1 MRMLVL
7 IILSLVFSCQ
17 LSATRPVT
25 KDARPLQVD
34 SVTYY
39 ESQINLADSLYKNY
53 LPQYNFEEVKAAV
66 GFFDSLRLTTDNS
79 QQTTDFFHRFR
90 KNKSSQYLSNSQ
102 TLCNSDAYPRTVDC
116 CPLTVDIEFLCAR
129 AHYYHA
135 VGLTERED
143 IVGACEHYLR
153 ALEIMEFETENLR
166 TSKSEKRSQSR
177 KVARSQSDCLSDSA
191 TQIPC
196 DPETLRPCDL
206 NKEDYEK
213 IRFLALIYTRLG
225 ELFHNEGCTS
235 IAKDAYKKC
244 INIFISLN
252 DSIAFANYYKQLGD
266 IYIIEDNYDS
276 SLFFYN
282 KSIESLDNANNPIT
296 RDSWKGISAV
306 LHHNGDVDSS
316 YKIIKEL
323 VSVADGDE
331 QYAYKTKL
339 AQMYYKDEVY
349 DSALIY
355 FEEVLK
361 RDNKYTKISAANYIS
376 KIYAAK
382 GDAENSNYFL
392 NLYSDELIEEFNRT
406 SHKSQI
412 MKLYNDYMYKR
423 PLSHETGKSNFP
435 LILLMIMVL
444 CLFSFMILL
453 NYGRKKHVDNS
464 HKTNEERIA
473 VHLEEIEKLRTEI
486 NQAQNNLND
495 LRFKNSFTE
504 GKIKKQNAELKKKE
518 ELIGKYTAEIS
529 NLKYRLE
536 RKRIDVS
543 NLNNYLQS
551 DICSR
556 ILNEI
561 NELSD
566 KRLKSNMLS
575 PLSKEEFVLLL
586 NSANHHLNYFI
597 NDMAKKYP
605 KLKKEDLY
613 YLCFVIM
620 GLDNNQIASLFG
632 VTYDTA
638 KKREKKI
645 CVIFDLDP
653 KENLS
658 NYLLHLV

>member
-1 MRMLVL
+1 MRVL
-7 IILSLVFSCQ
+7 IYILLAFSCQ
-17 LSATRPVT
+17 QLAVSCQQTSCTVPEPVEGTTSGTSTSSAISYPTT
-25 KDARPLQVD
+25 VD
-34 SVTYY
+34 RCQLTVDYY
-39 ESQINLADSLYKNY
+39 ESQIRIADSLYKNY
-53 LPQYNFEEVKAAV
+53 LPQYNFEQVKAAV
-66 GFFDSLRLTTDNS
+66 EFFDSVQLSAISRQRRGLFDKKATDENMLIAESRL
-79 QQTTDFFHRFR
+79 
-90 KNKSSQYLSNSQ
+90 
-102 TLCNSDAYPRTVDC
+102 
-116 CPLTVDIEFLCAR
+116 LTAAK

-135 VGLTERED
+135 VGLTERDD
-143 IVGACEHYLR
+143 IVGACEHYLT

-213 IRFLALIYTRLG
+213 IRFLALIYSRLG
-225 ELFHNEGCTS
+225 ELYHNEGCTS
-235 IAKDAYKKC
+235 MAKDAYKKC
-244 INIFISLN
+244 INIYMSLN

-435 LILLMIMVL
+435 LILLMVMVL

-453 NYGRKKHVDNS
+453 NYGRKKHIDNS
-464 HKTNEERIA
+464 HKTQVKTFNDCIDEFKNENIYTKISSVKDTYIKSAETNRYKEFQ
-473 VHLEEIEKLRTEI
+473 LNNDDKEILI
-486 NQAQNNLND
+486 NSVNRCFNGYAIRLVQLYPNLNTND
-495 LRFKNSFTE
+495 VMYCCLILLGMENKEIGALMGVQYQSVKDRLRKLSTIFNTDELNTFVKNRCDEF
-504 GKIKKQNAELKKKE
+504 
-518 ELIGKYTAEIS
+518 
-529 NLKYRLE
+529 
-536 RKRIDVS
+536 
-543 NLNNYLQS
+543 
-551 DICSR
+551 
-556 ILNEI
+556 
-561 NELSD
+561 LS
-566 KRLKSNMLS
+566 
-575 PLSKEEFVLLL
+575 
-586 NSANHHLNYFI
+586 H
-597 NDMAKKYP
+597 
-605 KLKKEDLY
+605 
-613 YLCFVIM
+613 
-620 GLDNNQIASLFG
+620 
-632 VTYDTA
+632 
-638 KKREKKI
+638 
-645 CVIFDLDP
+645 
-653 KENLS
+653 
-658 NYLLHLV
+658 

>member
-1 MRMLVL
+1 MSQGHKVVRSQSDC
-7 IILSLVFSCQ
+7 LSDTATLRLCD
-17 LSATRPVT
+17 SASLRPY
-25 KDARPLQVD
+25 DF
-34 SVTYY
+34 Y
-39 ESQINLADSLYKNY
+39 ESQIRLADSLYKNY
-53 LPQYNFEEVKAAV
+53 LPQYNFEEVKAAME
-66 GFFDSLRLTTDNS
+66 FFDSVQLSAFSRQRRGLFDKKDTDENILIAESRL
-79 QQTTDFFHRFR
+79 
-90 KNKSSQYLSNSQ
+90 
-102 TLCNSDAYPRTVDC
+102 
-116 CPLTVDIEFLCAR
+116 LTAAK

-135 VGLTERED
+135 VGLTERD
-143 IVGACEHYLR
+143 DVVGACEHYLT

-252 DSIAFANYYKQLGD
+252 YSIAFANYYKQLGD

-464 HKTNEERIA
+464 HKTQVKTFNDCIDEFKNENIYTKISSVKDTYIKSAETNRYKEFQ
-473 VHLEEIEKLRTEI
+473 LNNDDKEILINSVNKCFNGYAIKLV
-486 NQAQNNLND
+486 QLYPNLNTND
-495 LRFKNSFTE
+495 VIYCCLILLGMENKEIGALMGVQYQSVKDRLRKLVTIFNTD
-504 GKIKKQNAELKKKE
+504 ELNTFVK
-518 ELIGKYTAEIS
+518 
-529 NLKYRLE
+529 
-536 RKRIDVS
+536 
-543 NLNNYLQS
+543 
-551 DICSR
+551 SR
-556 ILNEI
+556 C
-561 NELSD
+561 D
-566 KRLKSNMLS
+566 
-575 PLSKEEFVLLL
+575 EF
-586 NSANHHLNYFI
+586 
-597 NDMAKKYP
+597 
-605 KLKKEDLY
+605 
-613 YLCFVIM
+613 
-620 GLDNNQIASLFG
+620 
-632 VTYDTA
+632 
-638 KKREKKI
+638 
-645 CVIFDLDP
+645 
-653 KENLS
+653 
-658 NYLLHLV
+658 

>member
-1 MRMLVL
+1 MRVL
-7 IILSLVFSCQ
+7 IYILLAFSCQ
-17 LSATRPVT
+17 QLAVSCQQTSCTVPEPVEGTISGTSTSSAISYPTT
-25 KDARPLQVD
+25 VD
-34 SVTYY
+34 RCQLTVDYY
-39 ESQINLADSLYKNY
+39 EKQIHIADSLYKNY
-53 LPQYNFEEVKAAV
+53 LPQYNFEQVKAAV
-66 GFFDSLRLTTDNS
+66 GFFDSVQLSAISRQRRGLFDKKATDENMLIAESRL
-79 QQTTDFFHRFR
+79 
-90 KNKSSQYLSNSQ
+90 
-102 TLCNSDAYPRTVDC
+102 
-116 CPLTVDIEFLCAR
+116 LTAAK

-135 VGLTERED
+135 VGLSEHDD

-213 IRFLALIYTRLG
+213 IRFLALIYSRLG
-225 ELFHNEGCTS
+225 ELYHNEGCTS
-235 IAKDAYKKC
+235 MAKDAYKKC
-244 INIFISLN
+244 INIYMSLN

-453 NYGRKKHVDNS
+453 NYGRKKHIDNS
-464 HKTNEERIA
+464 HKTQVKTFNDCIDEFKNENIYTKISSVKDTYIKSAETNRYKEFQ
-473 VHLEEIEKLRTEI
+473 LNNDDKEILI
-486 NQAQNNLND
+486 NSVNRCFNGYAIRLVQLYPNLNTND
-495 LRFKNSFTE
+495 VMYCCLILLGMENKEIGALMGVQYQSVKDRLRKLSTIFNTDELNTFVKNRCDEF
-504 GKIKKQNAELKKKE
+504 
-518 ELIGKYTAEIS
+518 
-529 NLKYRLE
+529 
-536 RKRIDVS
+536 
-543 NLNNYLQS
+543 
-551 DICSR
+551 
-556 ILNEI
+556 
-561 NELSD
+561 LS
-566 KRLKSNMLS
+566 
-575 PLSKEEFVLLL
+575 
-586 NSANHHLNYFI
+586 H
-597 NDMAKKYP
+597 
-605 KLKKEDLY
+605 
-613 YLCFVIM
+613 
-620 GLDNNQIASLFG
+620 
-632 VTYDTA
+632 
-638 KKREKKI
+638 
-645 CVIFDLDP
+645 
-653 KENLS
+653 
-658 NYLLHLV
+658 

>member
-1 MRMLVL
+1 MRVL
-7 IILSLVFSCQ
+7 IYILLAVSSELWAVSHEQKLQNAHGSQ
-17 LSATRPVT
+17 LETQSPMTVEH
-25 KDARPLQVD
+25 
-34 SVTYY
+34 Y
-39 ESQINLADSLYKNY
+39 ENQIRLADSLYKNY
-53 LPQYNFEEVKAAV
+53 LPQYNFEQVKAAV
-66 GFFDSLRLTTDNS
+66 GFFDSVQLSAISRQRRGLFDKKATDENMLIAESRL
-79 QQTTDFFHRFR
+79 
-90 KNKSSQYLSNSQ
+90 
-102 TLCNSDAYPRTVDC
+102 
-116 CPLTVDIEFLCAR
+116 LTAAK

-135 VGLTERED
+135 VGLSEHDD

-213 IRFLALIYTRLG
+213 IRFLALIYSRLG
-225 ELFHNEGCTS
+225 ELYHNEGCTS
-235 IAKDAYKKC
+235 MAKDAYKKC
-244 INIFISLN
+244 INIYMSLN

-435 LILLMIMVL
+435 LILLMVMVL

-453 NYGRKKHVDNS
+453 NYGRKKHIDNS
-464 HKTNEERIA
+464 HKTQVKTFNDCIDEFKNENIYTKISSVKDTYIKSAETNRYKEFQ
-473 VHLEEIEKLRTEI
+473 LNNDDKEILI
-486 NQAQNNLND
+486 NSVNRCFNGYAIRLVQLYPNLNTND
-495 LRFKNSFTE
+495 VMYCCLILLGMENKEIGALMGVQYQSVKDRLRKLSTIFNTDELNTFVKNRCDEF
-504 GKIKKQNAELKKKE
+504 
-518 ELIGKYTAEIS
+518 
-529 NLKYRLE
+529 
-536 RKRIDVS
+536 
-543 NLNNYLQS
+543 
-551 DICSR
+551 
-556 ILNEI
+556 
-561 NELSD
+561 LS
-566 KRLKSNMLS
+566 
-575 PLSKEEFVLLL
+575 
-586 NSANHHLNYFI
+586 H
-597 NDMAKKYP
+597 
-605 KLKKEDLY
+605 
-613 YLCFVIM
+613 
-620 GLDNNQIASLFG
+620 
-632 VTYDTA
+632 
-638 KKREKKI
+638 
-645 CVIFDLDP
+645 
-653 KENLS
+653 
-658 NYLLHLV
+658 

>member
-1 MRMLVL
+1 MRVL
-7 IILSLVFSCQ
+7 IYILLAFSCQ
-17 LSATRPVT
+17 QLAVSCQQTSCTVPEPVEGTTSGTSTSSAISYPTT
-25 KDARPLQVD
+25 VD
-34 SVTYY
+34 RCQLTVDYY
-39 ESQINLADSLYKNY
+39 EKQIHIADSLYKNY
-53 LPQYNFEEVKAAV
+53 LPQYNFEQVKAAV
-66 GFFDSLRLTTDNS
+66 GFFDSVQLSAISRQRRGLFDKKATDENMLIAESRL
-79 QQTTDFFHRFR
+79 
-90 KNKSSQYLSNSQ
+90 
-102 TLCNSDAYPRTVDC
+102 
-116 CPLTVDIEFLCAR
+116 LTAAK

-135 VGLTERED
+135 VGLTERD
-143 IVGACEHYLR
+143 DVVGACEHYLT

-213 IRFLALIYTRLG
+213 IRFLALIYSRLG
-225 ELFHNEGCTS
+225 ELYHNEGCTS
-235 IAKDAYKKC
+235 MAKDAYKKC
-244 INIFISLN
+244 INIYMSLN

-435 LILLMIMVL
+435 LILLMVMVL

-453 NYGRKKHVDNS
+453 NYGRKKHIDNS
-464 HKTNEERIA
+464 HKTQVKTFNDCIDEFKNENIYTKISSVKDTYIKSAETNRYKEFQ
-473 VHLEEIEKLRTEI
+473 LNNDDKEILI
-486 NQAQNNLND
+486 NSVNRCFNGYAIRLVQLYPNLNTND
-495 LRFKNSFTE
+495 VMYCCLILLGMENKEIGALMGVQYQSVKDRLRKLSTIFNTDELNTFVKNRCDEF
-504 GKIKKQNAELKKKE
+504 
-518 ELIGKYTAEIS
+518 
-529 NLKYRLE
+529 
-536 RKRIDVS
+536 
-543 NLNNYLQS
+543 
-551 DICSR
+551 
-556 ILNEI
+556 
-561 NELSD
+561 LS
-566 KRLKSNMLS
+566 
-575 PLSKEEFVLLL
+575 
-586 NSANHHLNYFI
+586 H
-597 NDMAKKYP
+597 
-605 KLKKEDLY
+605 
-613 YLCFVIM
+613 
-620 GLDNNQIASLFG
+620 
-632 VTYDTA
+632 
-638 KKREKKI
+638 
-645 CVIFDLDP
+645 
-653 KENLS
+653 
-658 NYLLHLV
+658 

>member
-1 MRMLVL
+1 MCFLVIFAFMRLLMFFILLVA
-7 IILSLVFSCQ
+7 FSSQ
-17 LSATRPVT
+17 LSAISSQLTSCDDDVCPTTVDDYPMPV
-25 KDARPLQVD
+25 D
-34 SVTYY
+34 YY
-39 ESQINLADSLYKNY
+39 ENQIRLADSLYKNY
-53 LPQYNFEEVKAAV
+53 LPQSNFEEVKAAME
-66 GFFDSLRLTTDNS
+66 FFDSVQLSAISRQRRGLFDKKDTDENILIAESRL
-79 QQTTDFFHRFR
+79 
-90 KNKSSQYLSNSQ
+90 
-102 TLCNSDAYPRTVDC
+102 
-116 CPLTVDIEFLCAR
+116 LTAAK

-135 VGLTERED
+135 VGLTERDD
-143 IVGACEHYLR
+143 IVGACEHHLH
-153 ALEIMEFETENLR
+153 ALEIMGPLVETSLHGVSNKRLMTKEKAHG
-166 TSKSEKRSQSR
+166 SKFKVHGPR
-177 KVARSQSDCLSDSA
+177 KSVDRCLLTVDN
-191 TQIPC
+191 P
-196 DPETLRPCDL
+196 
-206 NKEDYEK
+206 EDYEK
-213 IRFLALIYTRLG
+213 IRFLALIYSRLG
-225 ELFHNEGCTS
+225 ELFHNEVCTS

-244 INIFISLN
+244 INIYMSLN

-453 NYGRKKHVDNS
+453 NYGRKKHIDNS
-464 HKTNEERIA
+464 HKTQMKTFNDCIDEFKNENIYTKISSVKDTYIKSAETNRYKEFQ
-473 VHLEEIEKLRTEI
+473 LNNDDKEILI
-486 NQAQNNLND
+486 NSVNRCFNGYAIRLVQLYPNLNTND
-495 LRFKNSFTE
+495 VMYCCLILLGMENKEIGALMGVQYQSVKDRLRKLSTIFNTDELNTFVKNRCDEF
-504 GKIKKQNAELKKKE
+504 
-518 ELIGKYTAEIS
+518 
-529 NLKYRLE
+529 
-536 RKRIDVS
+536 
-543 NLNNYLQS
+543 
-551 DICSR
+551 
-556 ILNEI
+556 
-561 NELSD
+561 LS
-566 KRLKSNMLS
+566 
-575 PLSKEEFVLLL
+575 
-586 NSANHHLNYFI
+586 H
-597 NDMAKKYP
+597 
-605 KLKKEDLY
+605 
-613 YLCFVIM
+613 
-620 GLDNNQIASLFG
+620 
-632 VTYDTA
+632 
-638 KKREKKI
+638 
-645 CVIFDLDP
+645 
-653 KENLS
+653 
-658 NYLLHLV
+658 